1 MHAPLQCD
9 SALPPIKT
17 EVCLSVSRLLD
28 EFVSSLTTRIGRSEI
43 EQIFSIDLKRH
54 HIEHIPL
61 AMMLSC
67 EQA

>member
-9 SALPPIKT
+9 SAPPPIKT
-17 EVCLSVSRLLD
+17 EVCPSISQLLA
-28 EFVSSLTTRIGRSEI
+28 EFVSSLTSRIGRSEI

-61 AMMLSC
+61 AMMPSC